1 MLLLLIKLTKS
12 LFAVSLSHTQVHVCW
27 CCRLEFLGDAVLDYV
42 ITRHL
47 YEDSDKYSP
56 GVLTDLRSAL
66 VNNNIFAALAVKWD
80 MHKFF
85 KAISPSL
92 FAVMEKFVSRQKEKE
107 DEIDDEED
115 QVNNYMFNSC
125 VWYGEVFRIG
135 SFIRCIK
142 MQVLNNDY

>member
-1 MLLLLIKLTKS
+1 M
-12 LFAVSLSHTQVHVCW
+12 
-27 CCRLEFLGDAVLDYV
+27 LDYV

-115 QVNNYMFNSC
+115 QVNNYMFN
-125 VWYGEVFRIG
+125 
-135 SFIRCIK
+135 
-142 MQVLNNDY
+142 